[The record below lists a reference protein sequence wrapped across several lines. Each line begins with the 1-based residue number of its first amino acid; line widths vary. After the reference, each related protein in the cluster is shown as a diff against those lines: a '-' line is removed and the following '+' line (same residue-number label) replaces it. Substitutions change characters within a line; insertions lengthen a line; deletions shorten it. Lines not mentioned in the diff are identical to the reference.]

1 MTRLKPLTI
10 AQLQGYANPVF
21 AKVIKP
27 VFVCPVCGKHHPDQT
42 ALQACMASTEKPV
55 AQPGD
60 IVVINEGYTWRD
72 GEDDWLY
79 DDKGGIFH
87 GKPMMRFW
95 YVITAVT
102 QRDFAVRT
110 GPNGDPDA
118 HRLIYH
124 VQTMGL
130 RNGMP
135 QGRGGWTHPETH
147 TRFTTPDRQPPQSVI
162 DASKEMIGRTF
173 NHLL

>member
-1 MTRLKPLTI
+1 MRNLLT
-10 AQLQGYANPVF
+10 ATQLRGYTHPAL

-27 VFVCPVCGKHHPDQT
+27 VFVCPVCGKHHPNRV
-42 ALQACMASTEKPV
+42 ALQACMASSEKPV
-55 AQPGD
+55 AKAGD

-72 GEDDWLY
+72 GADDWLY
-79 DDKGGIFH
+79 DDQGGIFR
-87 GKPMMRFW
+87 GSRMMRFW

-102 QRDFAVRT
+102 QRHHERHT
-110 GPNGDPDA
+110 GPDGDPDA
-118 HRLIYH
+118 HRIIYH

-135 QGRGGWTHPETH
+135 QGRGGWTHPKTH
-147 TRFTTPDRQPPQSVI
+147 TRFTTPNRQPPQSVI

-173 NHLL
+173 DNLL